1 MDAKTLLD
9 RMLRLAG
16 AALLLLTSI
25 YCLIAY
31 VPFTYEQVIKFRL
44 ISWVTTFA
52 AIQSWL
58 YAIAVG
64 GLVLAGVF
72 VALLSAGA
80 SGNAVG
86 PVPAFEHDGFKLYE
100 TSAITRYLDAAL
112 PGPALTPAEP
122 KGAARM
128 QQAIAVV
135 DSYAYGSMISAIV
148 IQRVVMPMV
157 GGVADETV
165 IAAAIPTAETSLAAF
180 EELLGGGHFLAGDG
194 LSLADLHLAPVMAY
208 FSATPEGQAR
218 LPSHPR
224 LARWWGAVSSRPSMV
239 KTQPPLG

>member
-1 MDAKTLLD
+1 MAPPVIYGPAISTYV
-9 RMLRLAG
+9 RTARLVCEEKG
-16 AALLLLTSI
+16 AAYELVDVDIMQGANKSPEHL
-25 YCLIAY
+25 ARH
-31 VPFTYEQVIKFRL
+31 PFGR
-44 ISWVTTFA
+44 
-52 AIQSWL
+52 
-58 YAIAVG
+58 
-64 GLVLAGVF
+64 
-72 VALLSAGA
+72 
-80 SGNAVG
+80 
-86 PVPAFEHDGFKLYE
+86 VPAFEHDGFKLYE

-224 LARWWGAVSSRPSMV
+224 LARLWGAVSSRPSMV

>member
-1 MDAKTLLD
+1 MAPPVIYGPAISTYV
-9 RMLRLAG
+9 RTARLVCEEKG
-16 AALLLLTSI
+16 AAYELVDVDIMQGANKSPEHL
-25 YCLIAY
+25 ARH
-31 VPFTYEQVIKFRL
+31 PFGR
-44 ISWVTTFA
+44 
-52 AIQSWL
+52 
-58 YAIAVG
+58 
-64 GLVLAGVF
+64 
-72 VALLSAGA
+72 
-80 SGNAVG
+80 
-86 PVPAFEHDGFKLYE
+86 VPAFEHDGFKLYE

-180 EELLGGGHFLAGDG
+180 EELLGGGPFLAGDG

>member
-1 MDAKTLLD
+1 MAPPVIYGPAISTYV
-9 RMLRLAG
+9 RTARLVCEEKG
-16 AALLLLTSI
+16 AAYELVDVDIMQGANKSPEHL
-25 YCLIAY
+25 ARH
-31 VPFTYEQVIKFRL
+31 PFGR
-44 ISWVTTFA
+44 
-52 AIQSWL
+52 
-58 YAIAVG
+58 
-64 GLVLAGVF
+64 
-72 VALLSAGA
+72 
-80 SGNAVG
+80 
-86 PVPAFEHDGFKLYE
+86 VPAFEHDGFKLYE

>member
-1 MDAKTLLD
+1 MAPPVIYGPALSTYV
-9 RMLRLAG
+9 RTARLVCEEKG
-16 AALLLLTSI
+16 AAYELVDVDIMQGANKTPEHL
-25 YCLIAY
+25 ARH
-31 VPFTYEQVIKFRL
+31 PFGR
-44 ISWVTTFA
+44 
-52 AIQSWL
+52 
-58 YAIAVG
+58 
-64 GLVLAGVF
+64 
-72 VALLSAGA
+72 
-80 SGNAVG
+80 
-86 PVPAFEHDGFKLYE
+86 VPAFEHDGFRLYE

-112 PGPALTPAEP
+112 PGPALTPADP

-128 QQAIAVV
+128 QQAIAIV

-157 GGVADETV
+157 GGVADDTV

-218 LPSHPR
+218 LPNHPR

>member
-1 MDAKTLLD
+1 MAPPVIYGPAISTYV
-9 RMLRLAG
+9 RTARLVCEEKG
-16 AALLLLTSI
+16 AAYELVDVDIMQGANKTPEHL
-25 YCLIAY
+25 ARH
-31 VPFTYEQVIKFRL
+31 PFGR
-44 ISWVTTFA
+44 
-52 AIQSWL
+52 
-58 YAIAVG
+58 
-64 GLVLAGVF
+64 
-72 VALLSAGA
+72 
-80 SGNAVG
+80 
-86 PVPAFEHDGFKLYE
+86 VPAFEHDGFRLYE

-112 PGPALTPAEP
+112 PGPALTPADP

-128 QQAIAVV
+128 QQAIAIV